1 MKKRIEGNPA
11 MKKEQ
16 HLWSETVKAG
26 RRKIF
31 TLIELLVV
39 IAIIAILA
47 GMLLPALNS
56 ARKMAV
62 STKCINNLHQ
72 CYLVFVAYADDN
84 NDWIPPNNNNIVDS
98 EGKKSTVWW
107 FGYFYSTTNY
117 IKDPNMWIC
126 PGFFPNK
133 YIANNSNRMASTY
146 GSINNILDYFRFR
159 NWGTYKGWYAD
170 SIPADIKLRPLLMD
184 SHWDTYKGQGAFVDR
199 STATSS
205 LYRGIHPRHNRGANL
220 LQHAG
225 DVTHDT
231 ISDIQRKYRI
241 SSATL
246 KITYTDI

>member
-1 MKKRIEGNPA
+1 MKTRIEEAVLKRTERSGIRRA
-11 MKKEQ
+11 VR
-16 HLWSETVKAG
+16 TA
-26 RRKIF
+26 RRKVF

-47 GMLLPALNS
+47 GMLLPALNQ

-72 CYLVFVAYADDN
+72 CYLVFVNYADDN
-84 NDWIPPNNNNIVDS
+84 NDWIPPNNNNIIND
-98 EGKKSTVWW
+98 EGKKTTVWW
-107 FGYFYSTTNY
+107 FGYFYSTTKY
-117 IKDPNMWIC
+117 ITNPNVWIC
-126 PGFFPNK
+126 PGFYPNK
-133 YIANNSNRMASTY
+133 YIPNYSNRMASTY

-159 NWGTYKGWYAD
+159 NFGQYKGWYPD
-170 SIPADIKLRPLLMD
+170 SIPSDIKLRPLLMD

-199 STATSS
+199 STASSS

-225 DVTHDT
+225 DVSHDT
-231 ISDIQRKYRI
+231 ISDIQSKYRI